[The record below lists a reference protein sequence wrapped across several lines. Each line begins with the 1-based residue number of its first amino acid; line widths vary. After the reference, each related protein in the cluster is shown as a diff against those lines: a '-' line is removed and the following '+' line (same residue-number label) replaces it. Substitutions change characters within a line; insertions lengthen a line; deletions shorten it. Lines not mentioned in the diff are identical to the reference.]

1 MSTLEKAIAIACK
14 AHNGKKDKAGASY
27 ILHPLRVMMRM
38 DSPREMMVA
47 VMHDVVEDSEKWTL
61 QKLNDE
67 GFDQEIINAID
78 SLTKRGEETYMEFIT
93 RVSHN
98 TIGIKVKLADLEDN
112 MNVMRLGNLTEKDIA
127 RIDKYHDAWK
137 VLRKDL
143 QGD

>member
-61 QKLNDE
+61 QKLNNE

-78 SLTKRGEETYMEFIT
+78 ALTKRGEETYMEFIT

-127 RIDKYHDAWK
+127 RIDKYHHAWK
-137 VLRKDL
+137 LLRKDL

>member
-1 MSTLEKAIAIACK
+1 
-14 AHNGKKDKAGASY
+14 
-27 ILHPLRVMMRM
+27 MMRM

-61 QKLNDE
+61 QKLNNE

-78 SLTKRGEETYMEFIT
+78 ALTKRGEETYMEFIT

-127 RIDKYHDAWK
+127 RIDKYHHAWK

-143 QGD
+143 